1 MTTNEPGIYLEG
13 RYGIRTEN
21 EMICRKGEKNEYG
34 QFMYFEPL
42 TYAPI
47 DLDAVEPA
55 LLSEREKRVLNDYH
69 AMVFDKL
76 SPFMQGEELEW
87 LRHYTRAI

>member
-1 MTTNEPGIYLEG
+1 MEKY
-13 RYGIRTEN
+13 RR
-21 EMICRKGEKNEYG
+21 ICA
-34 QFMYFEPL
+34 F
-42 TYAPI
+42 I